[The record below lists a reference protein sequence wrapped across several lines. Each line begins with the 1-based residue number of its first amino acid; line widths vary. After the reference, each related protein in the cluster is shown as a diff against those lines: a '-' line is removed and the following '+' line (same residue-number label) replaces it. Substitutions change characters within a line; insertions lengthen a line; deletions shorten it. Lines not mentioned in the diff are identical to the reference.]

1 MKPFKALM
9 LVAILCLSFSHMQ
22 AVNYKPG
29 DSLYVVSF
37 SGLTMRSGPSTSSKK
52 IAVLPSQTKVAI
64 VETYVNHPYIDTIEG
79 FRGHWVQ
86 IAALGE
92 TGYVFD
98 AYLSQFPYQKLY
110 TIGAT
115 SGGYDDH
122 YGFNTQVLA
131 EYAIYAIGKTG
142 CENTYSRPKYM
153 DDAHSLHLFPLNNG
167 HQLVAHSYYE
177 GNAVELELVN
187 VRESEVYYLIQGIMN
202 QLDTSIFKLDTERV
216 KADIPYYEQGPISGT
231 TFDKN
236 MAPGN
241 SHHVIDIFKKRRN
254 IISIF
259 FIFGC
264 C

>member
-9 LVAILCLSFSHMQ
+9 LVVVLGLNFSVVKAI
-22 AVNYKPG
+22 NYQPG

-52 IAVLPSQTKVAI
+52 LSVLPSQTKVAI
-64 VETYVNHPYIDTIEG
+64 VETYANDPYPDTIEG

-98 AYLSQFPYQKLY
+98 AFLSQFPSSKLY

-115 SGGYDDH
+115 SDGYIDY
-122 YGFNTQVLA
+122 YGFHPRILT
-131 EYAIYAIGKTG
+131 EYAIQVIGKTG
-142 CENTYSRPKYM
+142 CGSSYSRPGDEGHTLK
-153 DDAHSLHLFPLNNG
+153 LFPLNNK
-167 HQLVAHSYYE
+167 HQLVEHEYYN
-177 GNAVELELVN
+177 GNSVELELVN
-187 VRESEVYYLIQGIMN
+187 VRESEVYYLIQDIMH

-216 KADIPYYEQGPISGT
+216 KADIPHYQMDQIHGT
-231 TFDKN
+231 THDQKL
-236 MAPGN
+236 GQGY
-241 SHHVIDIFKKRRN
+241 SHHVIDIYKKRSH

-259 FIFGC
+259 FLLKYF
-264 C
+264 